1 MIIVDAM
8 RGIDEGLAEK
18 LLRAATAAGVTY
30 NGPTP
35 AQISR
40 ERERLLRE
48 QAETEDAEFLLVM
61 GAKDAKEKLDNGKT
75 SNS

>member
-61 GAKDAKEKLDNGKT
+61 E
-75 SNS
+75 